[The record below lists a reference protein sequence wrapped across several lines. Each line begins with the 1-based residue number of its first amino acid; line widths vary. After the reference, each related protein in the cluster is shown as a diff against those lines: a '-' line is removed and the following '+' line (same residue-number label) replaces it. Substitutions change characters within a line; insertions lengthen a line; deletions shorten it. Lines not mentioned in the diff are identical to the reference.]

1 MQQRQNWSEITNVIR
16 AAFPDT
22 EAIYRF
28 GSWGTDAERIDS
40 DLDIA
45 LLLPWQQA
53 KDIALWD
60 WATLNGEVA
69 ASADTD
75 RVDLIN
81 LREADVLFQFE
92 ILRTGEVIYCADQ
105 AARLNFEV
113 LTISKY
119 EELNR
124 WRRDFEDAALS
135 GELYSARP

>member
-1 MQQRQNWSEITNVIR
+1 MQQRRHWPRITNAIC
-16 AAFPDT
+16 AAFPET

-40 DLDIA
+40 DLDVA
-45 LLLPWQQA
+45 VLLPWQQA
-53 KDIALWD
+53 RDVDLWD
-60 WATLNGEVA
+60 WAMLNGEVA
-69 ASADTD
+69 AGASTD

-81 LREADVLFQFE
+81 LREADVVFQFE

-113 LTISKY
+113 LTISRY

-124 WRRDFEDAALS
+124 WRKDFEEAALS
-135 GELYSARP
+135 GELYSAHP

>member
-60 WATLNGEVA
+60 WATLNG
-69 ASADTD
+69 
-75 RVDLIN
+75 
-81 LREADVLFQFE
+81 
-92 ILRTGEVIYCADQ
+92 
-105 AARLNFEV
+105 
-113 LTISKY
+113 
-119 EELNR
+119 
-124 WRRDFEDAALS
+124 
-135 GELYSARP
+135 